1 MDEHRITRLLRLKS
15 SEVPERTRFC
25 PDDECITEYF
35 EGTLD
40 DQKRTDL
47 KRHLIDCR
55 FCMARVGNLERLAD
69 EGEPNRVPGTVLAD
83 AKGLVTQT
91 LPVRT
96 RHSSAWAAAALV
108 VLTLS
113 AITMLGIPPGK
124 NLDVPSSDVQH
135 NPSHPRP
142 SLHRQLRSLD
152 PSALKPRIIS
162 PVDGASIGSGEL
174 EIRWTGVSG
183 SLHYD
188 IQLVNAEGFI
198 VHHDRVEDVTEWQ
211 PVASNL
217 LEAGKTYYIRVD
229 AYLAEANSVSS
240 DHILFTVEENRQ

>member
-1 MDEHRITRLLRLKS
+1 MNEHRITQLFRLKS
-15 SEVPERTRFC
+15 SEVPERTYSC

-40 DQKRTDL
+40 DQKRTGL
-47 KRHLIDCR
+47 KTHLVDCR

-69 EGEPNRVPGTVLAD
+69 EGEANRVPGTVLAD
-83 AKGLVTQT
+83 AKGLVKQS
-91 LPVRT
+91 LPART
-96 RHSSAWAAAALV
+96 WHSPAWAAAALV

-113 AITMLGIPPGK
+113 VITMLGIPPGK
-124 NLDVPSSDVQH
+124 NLNVPSSDVQH
-135 NPSHPRP
+135 IP
-142 SLHRQLRSLD
+142 SLPRQLRSLD
-152 PSALKPRIIS
+152 PAALKPSIIS

-174 EIRWTGVSG
+174 EIRWTGVRG

-198 VHHDRVEDVTEWQ
+198 IHRDRVEDTTEWK
-211 PVASNL
+211 PPASHL
-217 LEAGKTYYIRVD
+217 LESGRAYYVRVD

-240 DHILFTVEENRQ
+240 DHILFTVEETRQ